1 MGILWKLE
9 IGMKAFVQC
18 VPRRPRS
25 AASTLLCR
33 YLNLYLPFM
42 GLQHN
47 QHAASPSHTCWTGLS
62 SAAVVRHGHGWD
74 PTGTQVW
81 ITCHS
86 VEHGVGASE
95 ASERQLLV
103 TFNIFSLFHRHPQC
117 MSTPHM
123 LSVVFQLKGAR

>member
-62 SAAVVRHGHGWD
+62 SAAVVRYGHRDSGLDYMPFSGAWGW
-74 PTGTQVW
+74 G
-81 ITCHS
+81 
-86 VEHGVGASE
+86 
-95 ASERQLLV
+95 L
-103 TFNIFSLFHRHPQC
+103 
-117 MSTPHM
+117 
-123 LSVVFQLKGAR
+123 